1 MRSTNYLRLALSA
14 WLATSVVAM
23 ASDDTSARSN
33 FSTFCTPCHA
43 ESGTGNGTAGRTLK
57 TRPADFTDCG
67 RMSKEADD
75 KLFRVIKEGGGSTG
89 LSADMQP
96 WGRAF
101 GDEEIRGLVAYV
113 RTFCK
118 P

>member
-14 WLATSVVAM
+14 WLVTSVVAM

-75 KLFRVIKEGGGSTG
+75 KLFRVIKEGAGPRACRLTCNHGEG
-89 LSADMQP
+89 PSAM
-96 WGRAF
+96 RKSA
-101 GDEEIRGLVAYV
+101 A
-113 RTFCK
+113 
-118 P
+118 